1 MIYNREDCEKH
12 HLLKWLL
19 EVRPE
24 NTEWNIFKKVEER
37 KKNWEKENEDYKKL
51 IDKNLEGSKI
61 EKILSG
67 ILGFH
72 KREDMIYW
80 QDLFNR
86 ASNKM
91 DEELV
96 EDAKCIGNMSLLS
109 SEVDKS
115 DKRGINKIYT
125 YSFPKQEFKV
135 KENDSV
141 LKALDAELSSN
152 RFGRVL
158 NINENDSEDN
168 EIKIVSK
175 IQNSSDVLS
184 IIKDG
189 YVNADPIIKA
199 VRRFMNS
206 ALRKEK
212 IMPLTIF

>member
-1 MIYNREDCEKH
+1 M
-12 HLLKWLL
+12 
-19 EVRPE
+19 
-24 NTEWNIFKKVEER
+24 
-37 KKNWEKENEDYKKL
+37 

-115 DKRGINKIYT
+115 DKRGINKILPIA
-125 YSFPKQEFKV
+125 F
-135 KENDSV
+135 
-141 LKALDAELSSN
+141 LSKN
-152 RFGRVL
+152 
-158 NINENDSEDN
+158 
-168 EIKIVSK
+168 SK
-175 IQNSSDVLS
+175 
-184 IIKDG
+184 
-189 YVNADPIIKA
+189 
-199 VRRFMNS
+199 
-206 ALRKEK
+206 
-212 IMPLTIF
+212 

>member
-1 MIYNREDCEKH
+1 M
-12 HLLKWLL
+12 
-19 EVRPE
+19 
-24 NTEWNIFKKVEER
+24 
-37 KKNWEKENEDYKKL
+37 

-115 DKRGINKIYT
+115 DKRGINKILPIA
-125 YSFPKQEFKV
+125 F
-135 KENDSV
+135 
-141 LKALDAELSSN
+141 
-152 RFGRVL
+152 L
-158 NINENDSEDN
+158 NKN
-168 EIKIVSK
+168 SK
-175 IQNSSDVLS
+175 
-184 IIKDG
+184 
-189 YVNADPIIKA
+189 
-199 VRRFMNS
+199 
-206 ALRKEK
+206 
-212 IMPLTIF
+212 